1 VGPYIGNG
9 IAELIMIKNNTKVV
23 SLLVVFF
30 FSINL
35 FADEEPSKQVIILQP
50 QHGEEV
56 NQTFKVYF
64 GIEGMTL
71 APAGTYEPATGH
83 HHLIIDADLPNL
95 LLPIPSSSNYLHFGK
110 GQDHTQLTLIPGK
123 HTLQLILGDGNHI
136 PHKQP
141 LISKKIE
148 ITVRP

>member
-1 VGPYIGNG
+1 MIQKSTK
-9 IAELIMIKNNTKVV
+9 IISLIILLIFSVNLLAHEESSKRVV
-23 SLLVVFF
+23 
-30 FSINL
+30 
-35 FADEEPSKQVIILQP
+35 ILQP
-50 QHGEEV
+50 KNGENV
-56 NQTFKVYF
+56 NQTFEVYF

-95 LLPIPSSSNYLHFGK
+95 LLPIPSSSNYLHFGQ
-110 GQDHTQLTLIPGK
+110 GQDRTQLTLIPGK

-148 ITVRP
+148 ITVRH

>member
-1 VGPYIGNG
+1 MIQKTSK
-9 IAELIMIKNNTKVV
+9 IISLII
-23 SLLVVFF
+23 LLI

-35 FADEEPSKQVIILQP
+35 LAHEESSKRVVILQP
-50 QHGEEV
+50 KNGENV
-56 NQTFKVYF
+56 NQTFEVYF

-71 APAGTYEPATGH
+71 ASVGTYAPATGH

-95 LLPIPSSSNYLHFGK
+95 SLPIPSSSNYLHFGQ
-110 GQDHTQLTLIPGK
+110 GQDRTQLTLMPGK

>member
-1 VGPYIGNG
+1 MGLYIGDG
-9 IAELIMIKNNTKVV
+9 IAELTMAKKNIKVV
-23 SLLVVFF
+23 SLLVVFI

-35 FADEEPSKQVIILQP
+35 FADEGSSKRVVILQP

-56 NQTFKVYF
+56 NQTFEVYF

-71 APAGTYEPATGH
+71 APAGTYEPETGH

-95 LLPIPSSSNYLHFGK
+95 SLPIPSSSNYLHFGK

>member
-1 VGPYIGNG
+1 MIQKSTK
-9 IAELIMIKNNTKVV
+9 IISLII
-23 SLLVVFF
+23 LLI

-35 FADEEPSKQVIILQP
+35 LAHEESSKRVVILQP
-50 QHGEEV
+50 GNGEKV
-56 NQTFKVYF
+56 DQTFEVYF

-71 APAGTYEPATGH
+71 ASAGTYEPATGH

-95 LLPIPSSSNYLHFGK
+95 SLPIPSSSNYLHFGQ
-110 GQDHTQLTLIPGK
+110 GQNRTQLTLMPGK

-148 ITVRP
+148 ITVRH